1 MSKSLGVLTLDLIA
15 KTGGFESGMDRAARV
30 ADKKTREIER
40 QARERAKAIEDAFT
54 TIGAGIAGA
63 FAGIQISDTVRQFFE
78 LEKQIQRSAAIAN
91 VSARQVQVW
100 TAATKSLGIEQD
112 KLSDIFKDVDDK
124 VGDFTSQNAGPVKDF
139 MESWGKQAG
148 ITAEQLKSL
157 AGPDVLQLVMK
168 TMQQAG
174 ASTSEVTF
182 MMEALA
188 SDASLLTPILKDN
201 AAALRE
207 AGDRAQGLGLILSD
221 ETLAG
226 MREVRD
232 GMTDLQDSGAGWVR
246 QLGSDLVPALVELK
260 RNTDA
265 VWTTLDG
272 AGAVMDGVVNVS
284 FKALASAA
292 IVASKSF
299 EYAGNAIGGT
309 LAALSLAA
317 QGEFSLALG
326 VLKDMDGQLA
336 KIDQGMSAS
345 VGRIWTGGTQ
355 FTPTEQPARNPGKPG
370 SGAPGSKTPK
380 GPKAVYTDPMADEA
394 RAYADLMQ
402 FLAGAQAT
410 ADTAG
415 QNLTATQKKLV
426 EVMGDPAFYAM
437 PESWRLA
444 VVESAEY
451 ALQAE
456 KIATEQARLNE
467 LLAATPTAQL
477 EKQRETMQFLAQAFE
492 QGRIT
497 AEQFNEAASA
507 ALGNIPEQA
516 KPAADSFVDLAKIAQ
531 DGAKDMAT
539 AFVDYLFDPVNQSI
553 GDMVANF
560 LKGIAKMIAQQAIL
574 NAMKNST
581 LFGGLFAN
589 GGAFGGTGQIQAFA
603 NGGAFTNSVVSSPT
617 LFKFASGGSFK
628 TGVMGEAGPEA
639 ILPLKRGADGKLGVI
654 ATGGGGGA
662 PVVNIVVNGADQTKQ
677 DGTGGDL
684 AQFAKRIKAVVL
696 QEIAD
701 QQRPGGLLNR

>member
-345 VGRIWTGGTQ
+345 VARIWTGGTQ

-380 GPKAVYTDPMADEA
+380 GPKATYTDPMADEA
-394 RAYADLMQ
+394 RVYADLMQ

-477 EKQRETMQFLAQAFE
+477 EAQRSTMQFLAQAFE

-507 ALGNIPEQA
+507 ALGNVPKAVELTNDKLLDMSLVANDAANLMAQA
-516 KPAADSFVDLAKIAQ
+516 FGGFFTGQKQDVKSMLADFMK
-531 DGAKDMAT
+531 AT
-539 AFVDYLFDPVNQSI
+539 AQ
-553 GDMVANF
+553 
-560 LKGIAKMIAQQAIL
+560 MIAQATIL
-574 NAMKNST
+574 KALKGST
-581 LFGGLFAN
+581 LFGGLFAD

-617 LFKFASGGSFK
+617 LFKFANGGSFK

-654 ATGGGGGA
+654 ATGAGHDGIT
-662 PVVNIVVNGADQTKQ
+662 VNIAVDASGATKT
-677 DGTGGDL
+677 DGKNSTTH
-684 AQFAKRIKAVVL
+684 AQALGEAVKAAVVAEL
-696 QEIAD
+696 VRQK
-701 QQRPGGLLNR
+701 RPGGLLA

>member
-370 SGAPGSKTPK
+370 SGAPGSKT
-380 GPKAVYTDPMADEA
+380 GPKKATYTDPMADEA